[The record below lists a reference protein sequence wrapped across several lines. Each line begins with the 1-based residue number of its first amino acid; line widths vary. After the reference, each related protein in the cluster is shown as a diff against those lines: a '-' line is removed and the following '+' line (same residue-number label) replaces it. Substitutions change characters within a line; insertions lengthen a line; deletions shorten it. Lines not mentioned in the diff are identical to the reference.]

1 MKAKAMLIDITKCI
15 GCRQCEQVCKEIH
28 HFPAEQEPTLSATA
42 LTVVEERGDKFVRR
56 LCMHCQ
62 EPACA
67 SVCPVG
73 ALKKTAAGP
82 VVYDGKKCIGCRYCM
97 LGCPYSVP
105 RYEWSKLV
113 PYVKKCDMCAERLL
127 AGKPTACSEAC
138 PVQATVFG
146 DRDELL
152 EEAQKRIREN
162 PAYVYRIYGTEEEVG
177 GASVFFLSNVP
188 FEKLGFV
195 KPPQTQALPALSEA
209 ALGEMPTVVMV
220 GGSLLAGLYWFTERR
235 RQVMATEAAEKAE
248 REAKNVLRFRD
259 KERS

>member
-1 MKAKAMLIDITKCI
+1 MKPKAMLIDITKCI
-15 GCRQCEQVCKEIH
+15 GCRQCEQACKEVH
-28 HFPAEQEPTLSATA
+28 KFPTEHEPVLSATA
-42 LTVVEERGDKFVRR
+42 LTVVEERGDKFVRH

-62 EPACA
+62 DPACA

-73 ALKKTAAGP
+73 AIKKTALGP

-127 AGKPTACSEAC
+127 AGKPTACAEAC
-138 PVQATVFG
+138 PVQATIYG
-146 DRDELL
+146 DREELL
-152 EEAQKRIREN
+152 AEAQKRIREN
-162 PAYVYRIYGTEEEVG
+162 PAYVNRIYGSEEVG
-177 GASVFFLSNVP
+177 GASVFFLSDVP

-195 KPPQTQALPALSEA
+195 SAPQTQPLPVLSA
-209 ALGEMPTVVMV
+209 TALGEMPTVVMV
-220 GGSLLAGLYWFTERR
+220 GGSLLAGLYWFTQR
-235 RQVMATEAAEKAE
+235 RQQVIASEAAEKAE
-248 REAKNVLRFRD
+248 RETRNVLRSRD